1 VGQIN
6 MQAGIQATPA
16 NAQPISRDPTA
27 EAGWATATGNTKVKS
42 AAVDAVAASGV
53 TIPAK
58 RTANPTTAITTTDAT
73 FCVETTV
80 PIEIRQ
86 LPTRNSVT

>member
-1 VGQIN
+1 
-6 MQAGIQATPA
+6 MQAGIHAAPA
-16 NAQPISRDPTA
+16 NAQPISRGPTA
-27 EAGWATATGNTKVKS
+27 EAGWATATGNTKIKS

-73 FCVETTV
+73 LCVETTV
-80 PIEIRQ
+80 PTEMKQ
-86 LPTRNSVT
+86 LPTTNSAT